1 MNSEYDK
8 KQWQEQSLVRD
19 IENEKVKIKLDKAR
33 KRAARKAKT
42 KLSRLHKDL
51 SDLGQITDFE
61 DEFGES
67 VLERLDTFGSAFYDL
82 QKGNMSDALS
92 FAQKR
97 VVLAMTKKVKDLKK
111 PKFKNDRLSC
121 TDRDLKKKYSSFS
134 SVKVKKTYKPN
145 VRDLS
150 EDMPVRETAS
160 SETYI
165 PEYSPKRNKPFL
177 RIVNNN

>member
-19 IENEKVKIKLDKAR
+19 IENDKVKIKLDKAR

-97 VVLAMTKKVKDLKK
+97 VVLAMTKKVKDIKK
-111 PKFKNDRLSC
+111 PKFKND
-121 TDRDLKKKYSSFS
+121 
-134 SVKVKKTYKPN
+134 
-145 VRDLS
+145 
-150 EDMPVRETAS
+150 
-160 SETYI
+160 
-165 PEYSPKRNKPFL
+165 
-177 RIVNNN
+177 